1 VTSSFDERLDQLE
14 RALKVIG
21 PITDN
26 KELQESAFAWL
37 VDERAVSSH
46 IAPAP
51 PPATPAAAAVGAN
64 GASDGGSAGKGKR
77 SSKPANVSPDKS
89 VDLTPASGSPWTDY
103 AAEKAPTNLNDKY
116 SVAVYW
122 LQEIADGAP
131 VTIAKLVYLFIA
143 AKWNI
148 PADVKN
154 KASVAGVAG
163 LIDTADLQ
171 NITITGLG
179 TARVLNQLPPKK

>member
-1 VTSSFDERLDQLE
+1 MTSTFDERLDQLE

-26 KELQESAFAWL
+26 KELQASAFTWL
-37 VDERAVSSH
+37 VGERAASSP
-46 IAPAP
+46 AVPAP
-51 PPATPAAAAVGAN
+51 PPAAPAATAGATGVSN
-64 GASDGGSAGKGKR
+64 GGSAGKGKR

-89 VDLTPASGSPWTDY
+89 VDLTPASGRPWTDY

-122 LQEIADGAP
+122 LQEVAGGTP

-143 AKWNI
+143 AQWNI

-179 TARVLNQLPPKK
+179 TAKVLNQLPPKK